1 MLTGE
6 IECVSGQG
14 LKNIFIIINPAQR
27 FSDLKSF
34 LAFF

>member
-6 IECVSGQG
+6 VECVSGQG
-14 LKNIFIIINPAQR
+14 LKNILIIINPAQR

-34 LAFF
+34 LTFF